1 LYFKDGAT
9 VPKEQLNQEKEQ
21 DINDEESAEIIVP
34 TFHDSNTTNSPTP
47 RTSMEVDEKSN
58 SVLSKKNNILLAPQE
73 SN

>member
-34 TFHDSNTTNSPTP
+34 TFHDSNTTNSATP